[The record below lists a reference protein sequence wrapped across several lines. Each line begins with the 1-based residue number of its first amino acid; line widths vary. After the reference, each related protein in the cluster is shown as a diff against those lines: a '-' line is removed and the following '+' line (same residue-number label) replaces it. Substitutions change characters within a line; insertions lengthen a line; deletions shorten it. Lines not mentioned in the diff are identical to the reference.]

1 MSKNLTV
8 RAWKDASF
16 RASLSDAQRAQIQRN
31 PAGECDL
38 DPTRQTE
45 GGHLPMAT
53 RIDTL
58 GGHACCG

>member
-31 PAGECDL
+31 PAGECVL
-38 DPTRQTE
+38 DPIRQE
-45 GGHLPMAT
+45 GGYLPMSTNTNTASA
-53 RIDTL
+53 L
-58 GGHACCG
+58 CCG

>member
-16 RASLSDAQRAQIQRN
+16 RASLSDAQRAQIKSN

-38 DPTRQTE
+38 DPTGQGE
-45 GGHLPMAT
+45 GGQLPT
-53 RIDTL
+53 ISRIDTRTIQ
-58 GGHACCG
+58 CCA